1 MADTVS
7 AVTAYSSNKGEY
19 VRRFTNRSDGT
30 GESAVTKID
39 VSSFTN
45 AAGKDGTKAVIDR
58 IEWSVSGFD
67 YVLLYWDHS
76 SDVTIAVLNGSG
88 VMDFSY
94 FGGFKDPGAGGTG
107 DVLATT
113 NGGSAGS
120 SYDITIYYKIK

>member
-39 VSSFTN
+39 VSAFTN
-45 AAGKDGTKAVIDR
+45 ASGDSGTKAVIHR
-58 IEWSVSGFD
+58 IEWSVTGFD
-67 YVLLYWDHS
+67 YALLYWDHS
-76 SDVTIAVLNGSG
+76 SDITIAVLSGSG
-88 VMDFSY
+88 VMDFDQ

-107 DVLATT
+107 DVVLTT
-113 NGGSAGS
+113 NGGAAGS
-120 SYDITIYYKIK
+120 SYDITIYYEIK